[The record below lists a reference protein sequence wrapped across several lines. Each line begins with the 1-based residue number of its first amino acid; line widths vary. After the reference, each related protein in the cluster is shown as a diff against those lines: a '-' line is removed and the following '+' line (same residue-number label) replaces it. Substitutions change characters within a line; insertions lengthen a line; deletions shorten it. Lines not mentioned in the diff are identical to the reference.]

1 MKGAEKMAKDN
12 RITALYERL
21 SRDDEMQGESNSITN
36 QKKYLED
43 YAVQHGF
50 GNIQHFSDDGY
61 SGTNFNRPAFNSL
74 LTEIEAG
81 RVGTVIVKD
90 MSRFGRNYLQV
101 GFYTEMMFPK
111 KNVRF
116 IAVNNGVD
124 SANPAD
130 NDFTPFLNI
139 MNEWYAK
146 DTSKKI
152 KAVFKAKMRDGKR
165 VSGAVPYGYYRKPE
179 DKQTLYVDE
188 ASASVVRRIFQLACD
203 GMGATA
209 IADTL
214 SEDKI
219 LIPSAYARQNH
230 PEDCQCTNYHDPYT
244 WNATTV
250 GYILNRREY
259 LGHTVLGKTTRDNFK
274 TKRKRIANEDE
285 LLVFYNTHE
294 AIIDQ
299 ETYDKAQ
306 RMRKRVSPRR
316 NSEKPAHR
324 LSGLLYCA
332 DCGSRLAYINS
343 KPKDGKIYDSN
354 QAFRCSRYHNKYHS
368 CTGHYIKAST
378 IEMLIYQAT
387 KRVSQYVLKDEK
399 EFVEQLKAQYELQ
412 CEKDNTDD
420 KKELLEAKRRMM
432 DLDDLIKGLYENFTL
447 GRLPER
453 QFNRLMTEYDTEQ
466 SSLEQ
471 RISELETATERIST
485 KAVQIDKFV
494 RLVKKYRDFEELT
507 TPMLNDFIEK
517 VVIHEAE
524 GGRTKDRTQQ
534 VDIYFNFIGNFVL
547 PLSEDEVEAL
557 QSEEARRA
565 EEIAERK
572 RKSSKKSTQKRNQ
585 KRAEIKAKAEAEAG
599 DPEAMA
605 EYKAI
610 LEKGRQNNRKRSEK
624 MRELRMSDPEYRAKM
639 EEKERL
645 ALERE
650 KKRQERATKKKKIA
664 LAELKEQAEKGN
676 QEAVRELEERR
687 AIARER
693 SRKSAEKRKQ
703 RAENDPEYAKYLEER
718 NAEYNRRHTARRK
731 EQMEALRARAE
742 AGDQEAQSQLAER
755 KQYQVRAT
763 VKSYRKMREDALNG
777 DPIAKERYEKTLAM
791 RREAYHAK
799 KSEQTA

>member
-1 MKGAEKMAKDN
+1 MAKDN

-61 SGTNFNRPAFNSL
+61 SGTNLNRPAFNSL

-316 NSEKPAHR
+316 NSEQPAHR

-343 KPKDGKIYDSN
+343 KPKDEKIYDSN

-466 SSLEQ
+466 SNLEQ

-547 PLSEDEVEAL
+547 PLSED
-557 QSEEARRA
+557 
-565 EEIAERK
+565 
-572 RKSSKKSTQKRNQ
+572 
-585 KRAEIKAKAEAEAG
+585 
-599 DPEAMA
+599 

-755 KQYQVRAT
+755 KQYQVRVT
-763 VKSYRKMREDALNG
+763 VKSYRKMRDDALSG
-777 DPIAKERYEKTLAM
+777 DPIAKVRYKKTLAM

>member
-1 MKGAEKMAKDN
+1 MAKDN

-61 SGTNFNRPAFNSL
+61 SGTNLNRPAFNSL

-547 PLSEDEVEAL
+547 PLSEDE
-557 QSEEARRA
+557 
-565 EEIAERK
+565 
-572 RKSSKKSTQKRNQ
+572 
-585 KRAEIKAKAEAEAG
+585 
-599 DPEAMA
+599 
-605 EYKAI
+605 YKAI

-645 ALERE
+645 ALERK

-718 NAEYNRRHTARRK
+718 NVEYNRRHTARRK

-763 VKSYRKMREDALNG
+763 VKSYRKMRDDALSG
-777 DPIAKERYEKTLAM
+777 DPIAKVRYEKTLAM

>member
-12 RITALYERL
+12 RITVLYERL

-124 SANPAD
+124 SVNPAD

-306 RMRKRVSPRR
+306 RMGKKVSPRR

-547 PLSEDEVEAL
+547 PLSEDE
-557 QSEEARRA
+557 
-565 EEIAERK
+565 
-572 RKSSKKSTQKRNQ
+572 
-585 KRAEIKAKAEAEAG
+585 
-599 DPEAMA
+599 
-605 EYKAI
+605 YKAI
-610 LEKGRQNNRKRSEK
+610 LEKGRQNNRKRAEK
-624 MRELRMSDPEYRAKM
+624 MRELRMSDPAYRAKM

-693 SRKSAEKRKQ
+693 SRKSAERRKQ

-777 DPIAKERYEKTLAM
+777 DPIAKERYEKTLTM
-791 RREAYHAK
+791 RREAYHSK

>member
-1 MKGAEKMAKDN
+1 MSNIIEGITKDLKAIPKNLKAKAGGMD
-12 RITALYERL
+12 T
-21 SRDDEMQGESNSITN
+21 
-36 QKKYLED
+36 KKLVLLNLPYIF
-43 YAVQHGF
+43 V
-50 GNIQHFSDDGY
+50 GY
-61 SGTNFNRPAFNSL
+61 FCDKVAWLWRVSEGTNASDKMMAVMNRFDKL
-74 LTEIEAG
+74 
-81 RVGTVIVKD
+81 
-90 MSRFGRNYLQV
+90 F
-101 GFYTEMMFPK
+101 
-111 KNVRF
+111 
-116 IAVNNGVD
+116 
-124 SANPAD
+124 ANPLPSFHPRDLLIGVAGGIA
-130 NDFTPFLNI
+130 LRLVV
-139 MNEWYAK
+139 YY
-146 DTSKKI
+146 
-152 KAVFKAKMRDGKR
+152 KAKN
-165 VSGAVPYGYYRKPE
+165 
-179 DKQTLYVDE
+179 
-188 ASASVVRRIFQLACD
+188 
-203 GMGATA
+203 
-209 IADTL
+209 TL

-585 KRAEIKAKAEAEAG
+585 KRAEIKAKAEAG

>member
-1 MKGAEKMAKDN
+1 MAKDN

-61 SGTNFNRPAFNSL
+61 SGTNLNRPAFNSL

-130 NDFTPFLNI
+130 DDFTPFLNI

-547 PLSEDEVEAL
+547 PLSEDE
-557 QSEEARRA
+557 
-565 EEIAERK
+565 
-572 RKSSKKSTQKRNQ
+572 
-585 KRAEIKAKAEAEAG
+585 
-599 DPEAMA
+599 
-605 EYKAI
+605 YKAI
-610 LEKGRQNNRKRSEK
+610 LEKGRQNNRKRAEK

-664 LAELKEQAEKGN
+664 LAELKERAEKGN
-676 QEAVRELEERR
+676 QEAVREREERR

-703 RAENDPEYAKYLEER
+703 RAENGPEYAKYLEER

-763 VKSYRKMREDALNG
+763 VKSYRKMRDDALIG
-777 DPIAKERYEKTLAM
+777 DPIAKVRYEKTLAM

>member
-1 MKGAEKMAKDN
+1 MA
-12 RITALYERL
+12 RFASSL
-21 SRDDEMQGESNSITN
+21 

-50 GNIQHFSDDGY
+50 DNIQHFSDDGY

-259 LGHTVLGKTTRDNFK
+259 LGHAVLGKTTRDNFK

-420 KKELLEAKRRMM
+420 KIELLEAKRRMM
-432 DLDDLIKGLYENFTL
+432 DLADLIKGLYENFTL

-547 PLSEDEVEAL
+547 PLSEDE
-557 QSEEARRA
+557 
-565 EEIAERK
+565 
-572 RKSSKKSTQKRNQ
+572 
-585 KRAEIKAKAEAEAG
+585 
-599 DPEAMA
+599 
-605 EYKAI
+605 YKAI
-610 LEKGRQNNRKRSEK
+610 LEKGRQNNRKRAEK

-693 SRKSAEKRKQ
+693 SRKSAEKCKQ

>member
-1 MKGAEKMAKDN
+1 MAKDN

-61 SGTNFNRPAFNSL
+61 SGTNLNRPAFNSL
-74 LTEIEAG
+74 LTEIEAD

-130 NDFTPFLNI
+130 DDFTPFLNI

-547 PLSEDEVEAL
+547 PLSEDE
-557 QSEEARRA
+557 
-565 EEIAERK
+565 
-572 RKSSKKSTQKRNQ
+572 
-585 KRAEIKAKAEAEAG
+585 
-599 DPEAMA
+599 
-605 EYKAI
+605 YKAI

-664 LAELKEQAEKGN
+664 LAELKERAEKGN
-676 QEAVRELEERR
+676 QEAVREREERR

-777 DPIAKERYEKTLAM
+777 DPIAKVRYEKTLAM

>member
-1 MKGAEKMAKDN
+1 MAKDN

-90 MSRFGRNYLQV
+90 MFRFGRNYLQV

-259 LGHTVLGKTTRDNFK
+259 LGHAVLGKTTRDNFK

-420 KKELLEAKRRMM
+420 KIELLEAKRRMM
-432 DLDDLIKGLYENFTL
+432 DLADLIKGLYENFTL

-547 PLSEDEVEAL
+547 PLSEDE
-557 QSEEARRA
+557 
-565 EEIAERK
+565 
-572 RKSSKKSTQKRNQ
+572 
-585 KRAEIKAKAEAEAG
+585 
-599 DPEAMA
+599 
-605 EYKAI
+605 YKAI
-610 LEKGRQNNRKRSEK
+610 LEKGRQNNRKRAEK

-693 SRKSAEKRKQ
+693 SRKSAEKCKQ

>member
-1 MKGAEKMAKDN
+1 MA
-12 RITALYERL
+12 RFASSL
-21 SRDDEMQGESNSITN
+21 

-50 GNIQHFSDDGY
+50 DNIQHFSDDGY

-316 NSEKPAHR
+316 NSEQPAHR

-343 KPKDGKIYDSN
+343 KPKDEKIYDSN

-547 PLSEDEVEAL
+547 PLSEDE
-557 QSEEARRA
+557 
-565 EEIAERK
+565 
-572 RKSSKKSTQKRNQ
+572 
-585 KRAEIKAKAEAEAG
+585 
-599 DPEAMA
+599 
-605 EYKAI
+605 YKAI

-755 KQYQVRAT
+755 KQYQVRVT
-763 VKSYRKMREDALNG
+763 VKSYRKMRDDALSG
-777 DPIAKERYEKTLAM
+777 DPIAKVRYKKTLAM

>member
-1 MKGAEKMAKDN
+1 
-12 RITALYERL
+12 
-21 SRDDEMQGESNSITN
+21 
-36 QKKYLED
+36 
-43 YAVQHGF
+43 
-50 GNIQHFSDDGY
+50 
-61 SGTNFNRPAFNSL
+61 
-74 LTEIEAG
+74 
-81 RVGTVIVKD
+81 
-90 MSRFGRNYLQV
+90 
-101 GFYTEMMFPK
+101 
-111 KNVRF
+111 
-116 IAVNNGVD
+116 
-124 SANPAD
+124 
-130 NDFTPFLNI
+130 
-139 MNEWYAK
+139 
-146 DTSKKI
+146 
-152 KAVFKAKMRDGKR
+152 
-165 VSGAVPYGYYRKPE
+165 
-179 DKQTLYVDE
+179 
-188 ASASVVRRIFQLACD
+188 
-203 GMGATA
+203 MGATA

-387 KRVSQYVLKDEK
+387 KRVSQYVLKDEQ

-547 PLSEDEVEAL
+547 PLSEDE
-557 QSEEARRA
+557 
-565 EEIAERK
+565 
-572 RKSSKKSTQKRNQ
+572 
-585 KRAEIKAKAEAEAG
+585 
-599 DPEAMA
+599 
-605 EYKAI
+605 YKAI

-718 NAEYNRRHTARRK
+718 NAEYNRRHTARKK

-763 VKSYRKMREDALNG
+763 VKSYIKMRDDALSG
-777 DPIAKERYEKTLAM
+777 DPIAKVRYEKTLAM
-791 RREAYHAK
+791 RREAYHSK

>member
-1 MKGAEKMAKDN
+1 MSKIIDGIAKDLKA
-12 RITALYERL
+12 IPETLKAKTAGVDKKKLILMNLPYILAGYFCDKIAWLWRV
-21 SRDDEMQGESNSITN
+21 SPGSNASDKMMAAMN
-36 QKKYLED
+36 GLND
-43 YAVQHGF
+43 L
-50 GNIQHFSDDGY
+50 FSNPLP
-61 SGTNFNRPAFNSL
+61 SF
-74 LTEIEAG
+74 
-81 RVGTVIVKD
+81 
-90 MSRFGRNYLQV
+90 
-101 GFYTEMMFPK
+101 FPK
-111 KNVRF
+111 DLLIGIVG
-116 IAVNNGVD
+116 GV
-124 SANPAD
+124 A
-130 NDFTPFLNI
+130 LRLVV
-139 MNEWYAK
+139 Y
-146 DTSKKI
+146 
-152 KAVFKAKMRDGKR
+152 FKAKNAKKFRQG
-165 VSGAVPYGYYRKPE
+165 VEYGYARWGNAKDIEP
-179 DKQTLYVDE
+179 YVDPVFE
-188 ASASVVRRIFQLACD
+188 NNV
-203 GMGATA
+203 
-209 IADTL
+209 
-214 SEDKI
+214 I
-219 LIPSAYARQNH
+219 LTETERLMMSGRPKQPKYARNK
-230 PEDCQCTNYHDPYT
+230 N
-244 WNATTV
+244 
-250 GYILNRREY
+250 ILVI
-259 LGHTVLGKTTRDNFK
+259 GGSGSGKTRFF
-274 TKRKRIANEDE
+274 
-285 LLVFYNTHE
+285 V
-294 AIIDQ
+294 
-299 ETYDKAQ
+299 
-306 RMRKRVSPRR
+306 
-316 NSEKPAHR
+316 KPNLMQMH
-324 LSGLLYCA
+324 SSYVVT
-332 DCGSRLAYINS
+332 D
-343 KPKDGKIYDSN
+343 PKDGKIYDSN

-585 KRAEIKAKAEAEAG
+585 KRAEIKAKAEAG

-645 ALERE
+645 ALERK

-676 QEAVRELEERR
+676 QEAVREIEERR

-763 VKSYRKMREDALNG
+763 VKSYRKMRDDALSG
-777 DPIAKERYEKTLAM
+777 DPIAKVRYEKTLAM

>member
-1 MKGAEKMAKDN
+1 MAKDN

-547 PLSEDEVEAL
+547 PLSEDE
-557 QSEEARRA
+557 
-565 EEIAERK
+565 
-572 RKSSKKSTQKRNQ
+572 
-585 KRAEIKAKAEAEAG
+585 
-599 DPEAMA
+599 
-605 EYKAI
+605 YKAI
-610 LEKGRQNNRKRSEK
+610 LEKGRQNNRKRAEK

-664 LAELKEQAEKGN
+664 LAELKERAEKGN
-676 QEAVRELEERR
+676 QEAVREREERR

-763 VKSYRKMREDALNG
+763 VKSYRKMRDDALIG
-777 DPIAKERYEKTLAM
+777 DPIAKVRYEKTLAM

>member
-1 MKGAEKMAKDN
+1 MAKDN

-61 SGTNFNRPAFNSL
+61 SGTNLNRPAFNSL

-188 ASASVVRRIFQLACD
+188 VSASVVRRIFQLACD

-547 PLSEDEVEAL
+547 PLSEDE
-557 QSEEARRA
+557 
-565 EEIAERK
+565 
-572 RKSSKKSTQKRNQ
+572 
-585 KRAEIKAKAEAEAG
+585 
-599 DPEAMA
+599 
-605 EYKAI
+605 YKAI
-610 LEKGRQNNRKRSEK
+610 LEKGRQNNRKRAEK
-624 MRELRMSDPEYRAKM
+624 MRELRISDPEYRAKM

-664 LAELKEQAEKGN
+664 LAELKERAEKGN

-693 SRKSAEKRKQ
+693 SRKS
-703 RAENDPEYAKYLEER
+703 AENDPEYAKYLEER

-763 VKSYRKMREDALNG
+763 VKNYRKMRDDALSG
-777 DPIAKERYEKTLAM
+777 DPIAKVRYEKTLAM
-791 RREAYHAK
+791 RRETYHAK
-799 KSEQTA
+799 KREQTA

>member
-1 MKGAEKMAKDN
+1 MAKDN

-61 SGTNFNRPAFNSL
+61 SGTSLNRPAFNSL

-124 SANPAD
+124 SVNPAD
-130 NDFTPFLNI
+130 NDFTPFLNS

-152 KAVFKAKMRDGKR
+152 KAVFKAKTRDGKR

-378 IEMLIYQAT
+378 IEMLIYQAA

-547 PLSEDEVEAL
+547 PLSEDE
-557 QSEEARRA
+557 
-565 EEIAERK
+565 
-572 RKSSKKSTQKRNQ
+572 
-585 KRAEIKAKAEAEAG
+585 
-599 DPEAMA
+599 
-605 EYKAI
+605 YKAI
-610 LEKGRQNNRKRSEK
+610 LEKGRQNNRKRAEK
-624 MRELRMSDPEYRAKM
+624 MRELRMSDPAYRAKM

-693 SRKSAEKRKQ
+693 SRKSAERRKQ

-777 DPIAKERYEKTLAM
+777 DPIAKERYEKTLTM

>member
-1 MKGAEKMAKDN
+1 MSNIIEGITKDLKAIPKNLKAKAGGMD
-12 RITALYERL
+12 T
-21 SRDDEMQGESNSITN
+21 
-36 QKKYLED
+36 KKLVLLNLPYIF
-43 YAVQHGF
+43 V
-50 GNIQHFSDDGY
+50 GY
-61 SGTNFNRPAFNSL
+61 FCDKVAWLWRVSEGTNASDKMMAVMNRFDKL
-74 LTEIEAG
+74 
-81 RVGTVIVKD
+81 
-90 MSRFGRNYLQV
+90 F
-101 GFYTEMMFPK
+101 
-111 KNVRF
+111 
-116 IAVNNGVD
+116 
-124 SANPAD
+124 ANPLPSFHPRDLLIGVAGGIA
-130 NDFTPFLNI
+130 LRLVV
-139 MNEWYAK
+139 YY
-146 DTSKKI
+146 
-152 KAVFKAKMRDGKR
+152 KAKN
-165 VSGAVPYGYYRKPE
+165 
-179 DKQTLYVDE
+179 
-188 ASASVVRRIFQLACD
+188 
-203 GMGATA
+203 
-209 IADTL
+209 TL

-368 CTGHYIKAST
+368 CTGHYIKAGT

-585 KRAEIKAKAEAEAG
+585 KRAEIKAKAEAG
-599 DPEAMA
+599 DFQ
-605 EYKAI
+605 
-610 LEKGRQNNRKRSEK
+610 G
-624 MRELRMSDPEYRAKM
+624 
-639 EEKERL
+639 
-645 ALERE
+645 
-650 KKRQERATKKKKIA
+650 
-664 LAELKEQAEKGN
+664 KEQ
-676 QEAVRELEERR
+676 
-687 AIARER
+687 
-693 SRKSAEKRKQ
+693 
-703 RAENDPEYAKYLEER
+703 
-718 NAEYNRRHTARRK
+718 
-731 EQMEALRARAE
+731 
-742 AGDQEAQSQLAER
+742 
-755 KQYQVRAT
+755 
-763 VKSYRKMREDALNG
+763 ED
-777 DPIAKERYEKTLAM
+777 K
-791 RREAYHAK
+791 
-799 KSEQTA
+799 

>member
-1 MKGAEKMAKDN
+1 
-12 RITALYERL
+12 
-21 SRDDEMQGESNSITN
+21 
-36 QKKYLED
+36 
-43 YAVQHGF
+43 
-50 GNIQHFSDDGY
+50 
-61 SGTNFNRPAFNSL
+61 
-74 LTEIEAG
+74 
-81 RVGTVIVKD
+81 

-188 ASASVVRRIFQLACD
+188 ASASIVRRIFQLACD

-250 GYILNRREY
+250 GYILNRHEY

-547 PLSEDEVEAL
+547 PLSEDE
-557 QSEEARRA
+557 
-565 EEIAERK
+565 
-572 RKSSKKSTQKRNQ
+572 
-585 KRAEIKAKAEAEAG
+585 
-599 DPEAMA
+599 
-605 EYKAI
+605 YKAI
-610 LEKGRQNNRKRSEK
+610 LEKGRQNNRKRAEK

-693 SRKSAEKRKQ
+693 SRKSTEKRKQ

-718 NAEYNRRHTARRK
+718 NVEYNRRHTARRK

-777 DPIAKERYEKTLAM
+777 DPIAKVRYEKTLAM

-799 KSEQTA
+799 KSKQTA

>member
-1 MKGAEKMAKDN
+1 MSNIIEGITKDLKAIPKNLKAKAGGMDTKKLVLLN
-12 RITALYERL
+12 LLY
-21 SRDDEMQGESNSITN
+21 IF
-36 QKKYLED
+36 
-43 YAVQHGF
+43 V
-50 GNIQHFSDDGY
+50 GY
-61 SGTNFNRPAFNSL
+61 FCDKVAWLWRVSEGTNASDKMMAVMNRFDKL
-74 LTEIEAG
+74 
-81 RVGTVIVKD
+81 
-90 MSRFGRNYLQV
+90 F
-101 GFYTEMMFPK
+101 
-111 KNVRF
+111 
-116 IAVNNGVD
+116 
-124 SANPAD
+124 ANPLPSFHPRDLLIGVAGGIA
-130 NDFTPFLNI
+130 LRLVV
-139 MNEWYAK
+139 YY
-146 DTSKKI
+146 
-152 KAVFKAKMRDGKR
+152 KAKN
-165 VSGAVPYGYYRKPE
+165 
-179 DKQTLYVDE
+179 
-188 ASASVVRRIFQLACD
+188 
-203 GMGATA
+203 
-209 IADTL
+209 TL

-368 CTGHYIKAST
+368 CTGHYIKAGT

-534 VDIYFNFIGNFVL
+534 VDIYFNFIGNFVF

-585 KRAEIKAKAEAEAG
+585 KRAEIKAKAEAG

-777 DPIAKERYEKTLAM
+777 DPIAKERYEKNTGY
-791 RREAYHAK
+791 E
-799 KSEQTA
+799 T

>member
-316 NSEKPAHR
+316 KSEKPAHR

-343 KPKDGKIYDSN
+343 KLKDGKIYDSN

-471 RISELETATERIST
+471 RVSELETATERIST

-547 PLSEDEVEAL
+547 PLSED
-557 QSEEARRA
+557 
-565 EEIAERK
+565 
-572 RKSSKKSTQKRNQ
+572 
-585 KRAEIKAKAEAEAG
+585 
-599 DPEAMA
+599 

-777 DPIAKERYEKTLAM
+777 DPIAKVRYEKTLAM

>member
-1 MKGAEKMAKDN
+1 MAKDN

-61 SGTNFNRPAFNSL
+61 SGTSLNRPAFNSL

-124 SANPAD
+124 SVNPAD
-130 NDFTPFLNI
+130 NDFTPFLNS

-152 KAVFKAKMRDGKR
+152 KAVFKAKTRDGKR

-306 RMRKRVSPRR
+306 RMGKRVSPRR

-547 PLSEDEVEAL
+547 PLSEDE
-557 QSEEARRA
+557 
-565 EEIAERK
+565 
-572 RKSSKKSTQKRNQ
+572 
-585 KRAEIKAKAEAEAG
+585 
-599 DPEAMA
+599 
-605 EYKAI
+605 YKAI

-763 VKSYRKMREDALNG
+763 VKSYIKMRDDALSG
-777 DPIAKERYEKTLAM
+777 DPIAKVRYEKTLAM

>member
-1 MKGAEKMAKDN
+1 MAKDN

-378 IEMLIYQAT
+378 NVYVYEAMKVLLLGAISRVFRPGTKFEYMLILVGGQGAGKST
-387 KRVSQYVLKDEK
+387 FFRFLAMNDSW
-399 EFVEQLKAQYELQ
+399 F
-412 CEKDNTDD
+412 TDD
-420 KKELLEAKRRMM
+420 LKK
-432 DLDDLIKGLYENFTL
+432 LDDENVFRKMQGHLIIELSEMIATASARSIEDIKSFISRQSDIYKVPYETQPKDRPRQCVFGGTSNAMDTL
-447 GRLPER
+447 PLDRTGNRRFMPVMVYPER
-453 QFNRLMTEYDTEQ
+453 AKCHILENEELSRKYIEQVWAEAMEIYRSGEFRLM
-466 SSLEQ
+466 L
-471 RISELETATERIST
+471 
-485 KAVQIDKFV
+485 
-494 RLVKKYRDFEELT
+494 
-507 TPMLNDFIEK
+507 
-517 VVIHEAE
+517 
-524 GGRTKDRTQQ
+524 
-534 VDIYFNFIGNFVL
+534 
-547 PLSEDEVEAL
+547 
-557 QSEEARRA
+557 
-565 EEIAERK
+565 
-572 RKSSKKSTQKRNQ
+572 
-585 KRAEIKAKAEAEAG
+585 
-599 DPEAMA
+599 
-605 EYKAI
+605 
-610 LEKGRQNNRKRSEK
+610 
-624 MRELRMSDPEYRAKM
+624 
-639 EEKERL
+639 
-645 ALERE
+645 
-650 KKRQERATKKKKIA
+650 
-664 LAELKEQAEKGN
+664 
-676 QEAVRELEERR
+676 
-687 AIARER
+687 
-693 SRKSAEKRKQ
+693 SRKSAEYLKDYQKQFMPEDADAGMILAFLDNFKGDRVCSKMLWKEALHRDYEPKRIELKQICDIMNNSVTDWIMSDGAMHFGVYGKQ
-703 RAENDPEYAKYLEER
+703 R
-718 NAEYNRRHTARRK
+718 
-731 EQMEALRARAE
+731 
-742 AGDQEAQSQLAER
+742 GW
-755 KQYQVRAT
+755 VRAGFSQGIPDKADSDGFMA
-763 VKSYRKMREDALNG
+763 VPKQLELEIPFK
-777 DPIAKERYEKTLAM
+777 
-791 RREAYHAK
+791 
-799 KSEQTA
+799 

>member
-1 MKGAEKMAKDN
+1 MAKDN

-130 NDFTPFLNI
+130 DDFTPFLNI

-179 DKQTLYVDE
+179 D
-188 ASASVVRRIFQLACD
+188 
-203 GMGATA
+203 
-209 IADTL
+209 
-214 SEDKI
+214 
-219 LIPSAYARQNH
+219 
-230 PEDCQCTNYHDPYT
+230 CQCTNYHDSYT

-547 PLSEDEVEAL
+547 PLSEDE
-557 QSEEARRA
+557 
-565 EEIAERK
+565 
-572 RKSSKKSTQKRNQ
+572 
-585 KRAEIKAKAEAEAG
+585 
-599 DPEAMA
+599 
-605 EYKAI
+605 YKAI
-610 LEKGRQNNRKRSEK
+610 LEKGRQNNRKRAEK

-664 LAELKEQAEKGN
+664 LAELKERAEKGN
-676 QEAVRELEERR
+676 QEAVREREERR

-755 KQYQVRAT
+755 KPYQVRAT
-763 VKSYRKMREDALNG
+763 VKSYRKMRDDALSG
-777 DPIAKERYEKTLAM
+777 DPIAKVRYEKTLAM

>member
-1 MKGAEKMAKDN
+1 
-12 RITALYERL
+12 
-21 SRDDEMQGESNSITN
+21 
-36 QKKYLED
+36 
-43 YAVQHGF
+43 
-50 GNIQHFSDDGY
+50 
-61 SGTNFNRPAFNSL
+61 
-74 LTEIEAG
+74 
-81 RVGTVIVKD
+81 
-90 MSRFGRNYLQV
+90 
-101 GFYTEMMFPK
+101 
-111 KNVRF
+111 
-116 IAVNNGVD
+116 
-124 SANPAD
+124 
-130 NDFTPFLNI
+130 
-139 MNEWYAK
+139 
-146 DTSKKI
+146 
-152 KAVFKAKMRDGKR
+152 
-165 VSGAVPYGYYRKPE
+165 
-179 DKQTLYVDE
+179 
-188 ASASVVRRIFQLACD
+188 
-203 GMGATA
+203 MGATA

-316 NSEKPAHR
+316 NSEQPAHR

-343 KPKDGKIYDSN
+343 KPKDEKIYDSN

-547 PLSEDEVEAL
+547 PLSEDE
-557 QSEEARRA
+557 
-565 EEIAERK
+565 
-572 RKSSKKSTQKRNQ
+572 
-585 KRAEIKAKAEAEAG
+585 
-599 DPEAMA
+599 
-605 EYKAI
+605 YKAI

-624 MRELRMSDPEYRAKM
+624 MQELRMSDPEYRAKM

-718 NAEYNRRHTARRK
+718 NVEYNRRHTARRK

-777 DPIAKERYEKTLAM
+777 NPIAKERYEKTLAM
-791 RREAYHAK
+791 RREAYHSK